1 MFRRYHG
8 QSGPHSIHDARAYA
22 WALLVFGPGAPPPNR
37 RPHRGQLPDLP
48 EATPL
53 PRRVPLLVRLV
64 RILTLRTL
72 LDATVSGAV
81 AESVEPKPPAK
92 ASRPRKL
99 PDTPEG
105 RDTDRNDSLA
115 A

>member
-1 MFRRYHG
+1 MYRNYRG
-8 QSGPHSIHDARAYA
+8 QSGPHSIHDARAHA

-48 EATPL
+48 EPTPL

-81 AESVEPKPPAK
+81 AESVEPQLSAK
-92 ASRPRKL
+92 ASRPHML
-99 PDTPEG
+99 PDKLEG
-105 RDTDRNDSLA
+105 RDTGRNDSLA